1 MQTRNLMSS
10 LGPYIFGAAVV
21 AFALDYF
28 AQSFG
33 TGLSASGRMGIQSET
48 TRPLSDVDRSLK
60 GDRLPGGQSTNG
72 QATSGAGAIGNIELR
87 RPVKAAPDDTPL
99 SPDFQPKIPD
109 GCEPAFSPLAPAEQI
124 NPVARCLT

>member
-1 MQTRNLMSS
+1 MSG
-10 LGPYIFGAAVV
+10 LAPYIFGAAVV

-48 TRPLSDVDRSLK
+48 TRPLNDVDRLLK

-72 QATSGAGAIGNIELR
+72 QATSGAGAIGHIEP
-87 RPVKAAPDDTPL
+87 RPAKAAPDDAPR

-109 GCEPAFSPLAPAEQI
+109 GCDPAFSPLAPAEQI